1 MLVSVTSYYTIHTSV
16 TAEYQS
22 FFHCFLI
29 RSASCLYYC
38 PSLESMMV
46 QYTPKKWK
54 FCHHAVPNTQ
64 DFFFFFQ
71 LNTKSEFMTVL
82 VHFISSYFVFFLA
95 ELVVW
100 IITAFSLLK
109 KHYIW
114 RLMFMG
120 LIYKMLHRNCP
131 TFDLTNISQVCVRVI
146 QRTNKH
152 IKKRRTPL
160 FQICKSHV
168 LEFVRS

>member
-1 MLVSVTSYYTIHTSV
+1 MPLLLSITGEHDGAIHTQKMKILS
-16 TAEYQS
+16 S
-22 FFHCFLI
+22 C
-29 RSASCLYYC
+29 RSKHTRL
-38 PSLESMMV
+38 
-46 QYTPKKWK
+46 
-54 FCHHAVPNTQ
+54 
-64 DFFFFFQ
+64 FFFFLQ
-71 LNTKSEFMTVL
+71 LNTKGEFMTVL